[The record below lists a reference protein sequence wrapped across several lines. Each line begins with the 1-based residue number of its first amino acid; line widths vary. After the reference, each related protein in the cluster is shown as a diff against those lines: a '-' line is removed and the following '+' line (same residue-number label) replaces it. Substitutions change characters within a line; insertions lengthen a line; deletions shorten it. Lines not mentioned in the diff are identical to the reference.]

1 MTIDEREKQQLE
13 KRIAN
18 QARRIH
24 RARREHNTM
33 LAELAHFGSLGF
45 LFVIPVVI
53 GAYLGSWLDGR
64 YTGFQTSWTVS
75 LILLGVTIG
84 IGNVYLFI
92 KDKD

>member
-45 LFVIPVVI
+45 LFVIPVAPI
-53 GAYLGSWLDGR
+53 SAAGWMAGTR
-64 YTGFQTSWTVS
+64 VS
-75 LILLGVTIG
+75 RPAGPSA
-84 IGNVYLFI
+84 
-92 KDKD
+92 